1 MKNALLAVICTAFP
15 ALAQADVTIT
25 EPWARASVLASR
37 PAAVYLNLSSDTD
50 DRLLSVTTPAADH
63 VMIHAIETD
72 AKNVSRMMHRD
83 ALELPAGETV
93 ALAPGG
99 MHLMLMGLSEK
110 LVEGS
115 HVPVTLTFRDAGKM
129 TTDVPILGVA
139 ANGPEDV
146 E

>member
-1 MKNALLAVICTAFP
+1 MKTTLLTVLCTAFP
-15 ALAQADVTIT
+15 IVAKADVTIT

-37 PAAVYLNLSSDTD
+37 PAAVYMSLSSDTD
-50 DRLLSVTTPAADH
+50 DRLLSVTTPAVDH

-72 AKNVSRMMHRD
+72 DKNVSRMQHREV
-83 ALELPAGETV
+83 LELPTGDTV
-93 ALAPGG
+93 TLAPGG

-115 HVPVTLTFRDAGKM
+115 HVPVTLSFEKAGEI

-139 ANGPEDV
+139 AKGPEDA